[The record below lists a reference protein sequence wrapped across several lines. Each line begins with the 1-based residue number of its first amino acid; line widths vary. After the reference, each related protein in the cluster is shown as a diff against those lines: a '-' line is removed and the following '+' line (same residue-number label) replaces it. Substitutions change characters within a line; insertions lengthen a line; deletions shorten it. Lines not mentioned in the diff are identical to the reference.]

1 MQQSAC
7 VSSVLETFPNSVWDE
22 AVESLLE
29 RGVATS
35 KFEKKNHVLLSWV
48 CIDTGKKE
56 KKRNEKFLFLK
67 QWTYFFS

>member
-35 KFEKKNHVLLSWV
+35 KFEE
-48 CIDTGKKE
+48 E
-56 KKRNEKFLFLK
+56 KSCAIKLGMH
-67 QWTYFFS
+67 